1 VGILADILGTG
12 DVVKAGIDLID
23 DMHTSDEE
31 EIAAK
36 AKAKTDLLNAYAPFK
51 KAQRLLAIMFAGT
64 FLGCFVLVLSMSLMS
79 QGDVEETR
87 KVISEFYIGE
97 IMLTIIVFYFGGG
110 FAEGALKAKGNKQ
123 SG

>member
-1 VGILADILGTG
+1 MGILADILGTG

-31 EIAAK
+31 AIAAK

-51 KAQRLLAIMFAGT
+51 KAQRLLAVMFAGT
-64 FLGCFVLVLSMSLMS
+64 FLLSFAVVVAGPVS
-79 QGDVEETR
+79 QGNVEETR

-97 IMLTIIVFYFGGG
+97 IMLTIIIFYFGGG
-110 FAEGALKAKGNKQ
+110 FAEGALKAKGKK
-123 SG
+123 

>member
-1 VGILADILGTG
+1 MGILADILGTG

-31 EIAAK
+31 AIAAK
-36 AKAKTDLLNAYAPFK
+36 AKAKTDLLDAYAPFK
-51 KAQRLLAIMFAGT
+51 KAQRLLAVMFAGT
-64 FLGCFVLVLSMSLMS
+64 FLSCFVLVLAMSLMS
-79 QGDVEETR
+79 QGDVAETR

-110 FAEGALKAKGNKQ
+110 FAEGALTKFNSKK
-123 SG
+123 